1 MIRIASYNIHR
12 GIGRDSRFSAQ
23 RILDVLNEIQ
33 ADAIALQEV
42 ESHSSRIDML
52 AWLAERTG
60 FYAIAGITLSRPE
73 SQYGNAVLTR
83 FPIRATQLLDLSF
96 SRHEPRGAIVL
107 DLDCDGS
114 PLLLVATH
122 LGLRPAERRAQIEQ
136 LLALFRAR
144 PHMRAILLGDLN
156 EWFLWGRPLR
166 RLHRHFQPTP
176 APPTFP
182 ARWPLFAL
190 DRLWTHPRSI
200 LRYLGVHSSVLARV
214 ASDHLPL
221 VAEVDP

>member
-73 SQYGNAVLTR
+73 SQMATR
-83 FPIRATQLLDLSF
+83 
-96 SRHEPRGAIVL
+96 
-107 DLDCDGS
+107 C
-114 PLLLVATH
+114 
-122 LGLRPAERRAQIEQ
+122 
-136 LLALFRAR
+136 
-144 PHMRAILLGDLN
+144 
-156 EWFLWGRPLR
+156 
-166 RLHRHFQPTP
+166 
-176 APPTFP
+176 
-182 ARWPLFAL
+182 
-190 DRLWTHPRSI
+190 
-200 LRYLGVHSSVLARV
+200 
-214 ASDHLPL
+214 
-221 VAEVDP
+221 